1 MSNTQKTPQ
10 LFLFNCFILILFV
23 VSCSPDKPKDITTN
37 NAYTLTKSLPNSSV
51 WDPTWSKTNE
61 VNVHILADPDNLH
74 PTNGSSQ
81 IRDEVL
87 QYLHGALINTD
98 LHHGNMRPGIC
109 ESMPDFSNEN
119 KSLNF
124 KIRKGVTWDDG
135 SQVTASDIAFTI
147 KASKC
152 ALTNNVSNKF
162 YFENVNEVLFDT
174 SDKLKFT
181 IVFKSA
187 SEYNLPMWC
196 DYPILQES
204 RYDFNN
210 TLRSFSILQFNDS
223 NFIQSTNPKLT
234 AWAILFNQDEMGKN
248 PKLVTGLGAYQLER
262 WEQGQSI
269 SIVKKKNHW
278 TSLLND
284 TLNIANPEKIVFR
297 IAQDPAVQKS
307 SFLSQLFDA
316 SGAFPTR
323 LLFELQ
329 QDKIFNKNYHSQFV
343 DTYGYTYIAMNM
355 QPDGIKQNLVLN
367 DISVRRALA
376 YSTQIENMI
385 KVVNKG
391 INKRITGPVAPLKKE
406 CNQDLKLI
414 PFDLKKANELLD
426 NSGWKDSDKDGIRDK
441 KINNKKVSLELEL
454 IYFNTIPDWKEMA
467 VIIAEGMMQAGIMIK
482 PMACD
487 YPTWMEKVTTHN
499 YDLAMGSW
507 NTSSF
512 PEDYSQLW
520 STASYIGNGSNYTGF
535 GNASSDSLIN
545 AIAKET
551 DSSKKLILEK
561 KMQQL
566 IYDEQPYIFLY
577 GLVRRCVL
585 HKRFDHATFYAER
598 PGILYSPLQLS
609 PLRNKTSVNN

>member
-1 MSNTQKTPQ
+1 MHHNRNRTHF
-10 LFLFNCFILILFV
+10 FLFNYLILILFIVACSTKESKEV
-23 VSCSPDKPKDITTN
+23 VTD
-37 NAYTLTKSLPNSSV
+37 NAYALAYSLPDAGS
-51 WDPTWSKTNE
+51 WDPSWSKINE

-87 QYLHGALINTD
+87 HYLHCALINTD
-98 LHHGNMRPGIC
+98 LSNGNMRPGIC
-109 ESMPDFSNEN
+109 ESMPVFSNN
-119 KSLNF
+119 NQSLTF
-124 KIRKGVTWDDG
+124 KIRKGITWDDG
-135 SQVTASDIAFTI
+135 LQVTANDIAFTI

-152 ALTNNVSNKF
+152 NLTNNVSNKF
-162 YFENVNEVLFDT
+162 FFENVKDFIADSLNNLQ
-174 SDKLKFT
+174 FT

-196 DYPILQES
+196 DYPILQEKK
-204 RYDFNN
+204 YDYNNALQAVTFNQ
-210 TLRSFSILQFNDS
+210 LNDS
-223 NFIQSTNPKLT
+223 SFVQEKNKSLMQ
-234 AWAILFNQDEMGKN
+234 WANIFNSDAMGDN
-248 PKLVTGLGAYQLER
+248 AEIISGLGPYQLQKWER
-262 WEQGQSI
+262 GQYI
-269 SIVKKKNHW
+269 SIIKKQNHW
-278 TSLLND
+278 SSLLND
-284 TLNIANPEKIVFR
+284 TLQIAYPEKITFR
-297 IAQDPAVQKS
+297 IAQDPAAQKT

-329 QDKIFNKNYHSQFV
+329 QDKVFNKNYHSRFI

-355 QPDGIKQNLVLN
+355 RPDGIKQNLILN
-367 DISVRRALA
+367 DINVRRALA
-376 YSTQIENMI
+376 YSSQIDNMI

-391 INKRITGPVAPLKKE
+391 INKRVASPVAPLKKE

-414 PFDLKKANELLD
+414 PFDLKKANDLLD
-426 NSGWKDSDKDGIRDK
+426 KSGWKDSDIDGVRDK
-441 KINNKKVSLELEL
+441 IISNKKVSLELEL
-454 IYFNTIPDWKEMA
+454 IYFNTIPDWKDMA
-467 VIIAEGMMQAGIMIK
+467 VIIAEGMKQAGILIK
-482 PMACD
+482 PVACD
-487 YPTWMEKVTTHN
+487 YPTWMEKVSTHN

-535 GNASSDSLIN
+535 GSAASDSLIN

-551 DSSKKLILEK
+551 NATRKIQLEQE
-561 KMQQL
+561 MQKL

-577 GLVRRCVL
+577 GLVRRCVV
-585 HKRFDHATFYAER
+585 HKRFDNATFYAER

-609 PLRNKTSVNN
+609 PLCKKSSVSN

>member
-1 MSNTQKTPQ
+1 MSKSQRTPQ
-10 LFLFNCFILILFV
+10 QFLFNYFILILFV
-23 VSCSPDKPKDITTN
+23 VACNADKSKEIKTTN
-37 NAYTLTKSLPNSSV
+37 AYELAYSLPNSEV
-51 WDPTWSKTNE
+51 WDPSWSKINE

-81 IRDEVL
+81 IRDEIL
-87 QYLHGALINTD
+87 QYLHCALINTD
-98 LHHGNMRPGIC
+98 LQHGNMRPGIC
-109 ESMPDFSNEN
+109 ESMPNFSDEN
-119 KSLNF
+119 KSLTF
-124 KIRKGVTWDDG
+124 RLRKGITWDDG
-135 SQVTASDIAFTI
+135 TQITASDITFTI

-162 YFENVNEVLFDT
+162 FFENVKDVLIDA
-174 SDKLKFT
+174 SDSLKFT

-196 DYPILQES
+196 DYPILQENKF
-204 RYDFNN
+204 DFDNRLQ
-210 TLRSFSILQFNDS
+210 TVSINQMNDT
-223 NFIQSTNPKLT
+223 NFIQSANPKLV
-234 AWAILFNQDEMGKN
+234 AWATMFNQEEMGKN
-248 PKLVTGLGAYQLER
+248 PKLVSGLGPYQLEK
-262 WEQGQSI
+262 WEQGQYI

-278 TSLLND
+278 TAQLND
-284 TLNIANPEKIVFR
+284 TLNKAYPEKIVFR

-307 SFLSQLFDA
+307 SFISQLFDA

-329 QDKIFNKNYHSQFV
+329 QDKIFNKNYHSKFV

-355 QPDGIKQNLVLN
+355 HPDGIKQQLILN
-367 DISVRRALA
+367 DINVRKAFA
-376 YSTQIENMI
+376 YSSQIDNMI

-391 INKRITGPVAPLKKE
+391 INKRVAGPVAPLKKE
-406 CNQDLKLI
+406 YNQDLKLI

-426 NSGWKDSDKDGIRDK
+426 ASGWKDSDKDGIRDK
-441 KINNKKVSLELEL
+441 KINNKKVSLTLEL
-454 IYFNTIPDWKEMA
+454 IYFNTTPDWKEMA
-467 VIIAEGMMQAGIMIK
+467 VIIAEGMKQAGVLVK
-482 PMACD
+482 PVACD
-487 YPTWMEKVTTHN
+487 YPTWMEKVSTHN

-551 DSSKKLILEK
+551 DLSKKIILEK

-577 GLVRRCVL
+577 GLVRRCVV

-598 PGILYSPLQLS
+598 PGILYSPLELS
-609 PLRNKTSVNN
+609 PLRNKSSVNN